1 MQFMKKIFSILLFSA
16 LLLAGQASGSYWFK
30 VIDVSPVNMT
40 ANGETNFTVAV
51 KGLGSQGGYVQL
63 VFRNVSQGLNISCQ
77 KIIKYVFPTGVTKF
91 NCTVRAGDVAP
102 GNLSFGVVS
111 AAYGSPIS
119 RRTAY
124 VGVEAANAGQAAG
137 SPATPTTEEGAAGNA
152 NLTAQPSQAAPAAG
166 TAFAL
171 LALLLA
177 ARRR

>member
-1 MQFMKKIFSILLFSA
+1 MKKIFSILFFLA

-30 VIDVSPVNMT
+30 VIDVSPINMT
-40 ANGETNFTVAV
+40 PNSEANFTVAV

-77 KIIKYVFPTGVTKF
+77 KITKYVFSTGVTKF

-102 GNLSFGVVS
+102 GNLSFEVVS
-111 AAYGSPIS
+111 AAMGSRIS
-119 RRTAY
+119 KMTAY
-124 VGVEAANAGQAAG
+124 VEIEAANQSTTVGPPSALAAKEG
-137 SPATPTTEEGAAGNA
+137 MAPEANATTT
-152 NLTAQPSQAAPAAG
+152 SQAKNVPGPGVVAA
-166 TAFAL
+166 F